1 MIRVY
6 PAAYSIAL
14 GDGLAVDAN
23 GKLEADVGFGD
34 LKDGAISTPAGD
46 DVIRFNSSTTK
57 WTNVAQT
64 ELVDGG
70 NF

>member
-34 LKDGAISTPAGD
+34 LNDGAISTPAGD
-46 DVIRFNSSTTK
+46 DVIRFN
-57 WTNVAQT
+57 
-64 ELVDGG
+64 GG
-70 NF
+70 IRRKAGQPLKT